1 MFYNKITNI
10 NSEKGDKMHVTATLK
25 DNYKNLSELNQQT
38 IFYMGKL
45 IKEKGTTKFQ
55 NGETRR
61 FIEKVSKELNAAN
74 STVQRLYYRYI
85 NKHTY
90 EELAELGDYYR
101 TDNKLVINEPTI
113 TFNKGKNK
121 MVLFK
126 TKMIPV
132 YEEGEN
138 YYFELDEL
146 LKALPISKSNKALKN
161 SLAVK
166 GRKIL
171 EINNQSKQCIE
182 VEKVKAFLQS
192 FLRQL
197 TEGEQKDSIR
207 MFLESLHQLSLKS
220 NDIFAKPVVEELKPI
235 PQKKKEDLLGENKV
249 MSLKQVKPKNNKL
262 TVETV
267 KSKVETSTVSKKE
280 TGLFSPQAT
289 KNMEYSKPE
298 VTTKEINIDETEEIK
313 ALTKILNNNIGY
325 LSQEAKEKLYN
336 LTQSNGLV
344 NTVVATM
351 GMLEDVKKD
360 TSMYFVNKIEEQ
372 LKVCL

>member
-1 MFYNKITNI
+1 MFYNKTTNI
-10 NSEKGDKMHVTATLK
+10 NSEKGDKMRVTATLK

-132 YEEGEN
+132 YEEGAN

-249 MSLKQVKPKNNKL
+249 MSLKQVKPKSNKL

-267 KSKVETSTVSKKE
+267 KSKAETSTVSKKE

-289 KNMEYSKPE
+289 KNMECSKPE